1 MYYLLLTVHVLQHC
15 AFPARITTQKRH
27 W

>member
-15 AFPARITTQKRH
+15 AFPARITTQNRH